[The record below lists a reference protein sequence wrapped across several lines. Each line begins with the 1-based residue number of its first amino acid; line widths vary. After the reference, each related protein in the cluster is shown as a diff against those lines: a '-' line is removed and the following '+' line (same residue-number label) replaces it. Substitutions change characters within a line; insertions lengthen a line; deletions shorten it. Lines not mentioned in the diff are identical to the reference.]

1 VSGRRQSASG
11 IREEGAVHSALRL
24 PKVKTMRR
32 EKEQTLKAKRKEG
45 HPPDPRL
52 VAFARLLARDLARRH
67 FREALDRDSSR
78 DYAADPDK
86 TSADLP

>member
-1 VSGRRQSASG
+1 
-11 IREEGAVHSALRL
+11 
-24 PKVKTMRR
+24 MRR
-32 EKEQTLKAKRKEG
+32 EKERTLKAKRTDG
-45 HPPDPRL
+45 PGQAPDPRL
-52 VAFARLLARDLARRH
+52 VAFARLLARHLARRH